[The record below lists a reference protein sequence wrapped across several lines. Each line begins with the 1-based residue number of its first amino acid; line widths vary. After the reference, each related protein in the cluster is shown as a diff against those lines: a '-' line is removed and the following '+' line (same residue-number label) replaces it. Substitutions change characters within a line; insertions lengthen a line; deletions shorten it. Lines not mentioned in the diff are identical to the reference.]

1 MHNSRF
7 ILLSCLFWLGACD
20 PGPSPLEIDPGAGG
34 RISLEPHQYAGA
46 FGQHTVHVN
55 AITTDQLTPEV
66 ASGYQITRSRGRA
79 LLNVFVS
86 EQDPDI
92 AARSVAADVQV
103 AVRNLTNQSKG
114 IVMREIAEGQSIYYI
129 GDLGVSNGETLVFD
143 IDVQPDGVQSPY
155 LLRYR
160 KQFFTE

>member
-1 MHNSRF
+1 MHSSRF

-20 PGPSPLEIDPGAGG
+20 TGQTPLEIEAGADG
-34 RISLEPHQYAGA
+34 RISLEPHQHAST
-46 FGQHTVHVN
+46 FGDHTVHVN

-66 ASGYQITRSRGRA
+66 ASGYQITRSRSRA

-86 EQDPDI
+86 VEDPDTM
-92 AARSVAADVQV
+92 ARSVAADVQV
-103 AVRNLTNQSKG
+103 AVRNMTNQSKG

-129 GDLGVSNGETLVFD
+129 GDLGVGNGETLVFD
-143 IDVQPDGVQSPY
+143 IDVQPDGGYSPY